1 MSEMTLKELKELELY
16 NLEEQRKGA
25 VRLIELLQKRLAKAE
40 KLKEDIEALIKEAK
54 EAMKAIEG

>member
-1 MSEMTLKELKELELY
+1 MSEMTLKELKELELH

-54 EAMKAIEG
+54 EAMKNIEG